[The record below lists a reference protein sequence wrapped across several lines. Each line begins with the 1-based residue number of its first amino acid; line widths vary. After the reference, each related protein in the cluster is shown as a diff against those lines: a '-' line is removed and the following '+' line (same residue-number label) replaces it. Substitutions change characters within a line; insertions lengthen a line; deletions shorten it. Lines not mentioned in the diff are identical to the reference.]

1 MSQAEIIYNSVIDAV
16 AEELERVKAD
26 ILANME
32 AKDINAS
39 GRTSRSIGVQRY
51 EAGVRLG
58 IFPDGERVAPMETL
72 EVGRPGGPVPRGFAA
87 ILYQWSIDKGIPF
100 AKDSDRR
107 SFAYLL
113 GRRIARDG
121 TIRFHVPQDVYTTAV
136 ANGVERIKKRIAA
149 DLKIKVT
156 EALHNELFG

>member
-1 MSQAEIIYNSVIDAV
+1 MKTKEDIYNSVIDAV
-16 AEELERVKAD
+16 VEELERVKAD

-72 EVGRPGGPVPRGFAA
+72 ETGRPGGPVPRGFTA
-87 ILYQWSIDKGIPF
+87 ILYQWSLDKGIHF

-113 GRRIARDG
+113 GRRIAREG

-136 ANGVERIKKRIAA
+136 NAGIERIKKRIAT
-149 DLKIKVT
+149 DLKVWVT
-156 EALHNELFG
+156 ENLHNQLFG